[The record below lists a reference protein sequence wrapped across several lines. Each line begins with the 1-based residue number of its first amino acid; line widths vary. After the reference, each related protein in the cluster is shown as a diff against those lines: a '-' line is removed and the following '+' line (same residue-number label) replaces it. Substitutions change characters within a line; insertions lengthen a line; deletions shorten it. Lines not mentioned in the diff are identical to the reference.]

1 MGSRRRGRGPVEE
14 VRCVVHALL
23 LGENA
28 LKAVLLTRVKLG
40 LILNES
46 LLHRLLYLLPLVK
59 LRLTLVHLP
68 HLPLL
73 LQRSLLQQLYLHLL
87 LRSHSLQLSEV
98 LWGEPHSV
106 RIHTTHARIAHVAH
120 TTHTER
126 ALANA
131 AHAPS

>member
-1 MGSRRRGRGPVEE
+1 
-14 VRCVVHALL
+14 VHTLL

-28 LKAVLLTRVKLG
+28 LKAVLLTGIKLG
-40 LILNES
+40 LILEES
-46 LLHRLLYLLPLVK
+46 LLHRLLYLLSLVK

-73 LQRSLLQQLYLHLL
+73 LQRSLLQHLYMHLLL
-87 LRSHSLQLSEV
+87 LRSHLLQLSEM
-98 LWGEPHSV
+98 LWGKPHSV
-106 RIHTTHARIAHVAH
+106 RIDTTHGRVAHVAH

-126 ALANA
+126 ALANT